1 MGYRTDSWSAS
12 ADSTPDG
19 SSTAI
24 AVPPTARNL
33 RSPTPLHSSTRA
45 APADGLPAR
54 ARAAAGALLAAGL
67 FLARPACADQQQDP
81 ELRAVVQQAIETT
94 RCDGQPDRFGEEV
107 FFKLQEPRLRKFVND
122 PRLRMDILRHVYC
135 ASNAVVRRY
144 RQEHNFNLL
153 LTPELV
159 LAVIDVESRFDL
171 YAVSS
176 SGAVGLMR
184 VMPFWPRN
192 LGVENRLFG
201 NVEFN
206 VRLGCEILGFYMHRE
221 RKDYR
226 RALARYNGS
235 SGRREYPD
243 LVLTRLSSRWRG

>member
-1 MGYRTDSWSAS
+1 MA
-12 ADSTPDG
+12 
-19 SSTAI
+19 
-24 AVPPTARNL
+24 
-33 RSPTPLHSSTRA
+33 A
-45 APADGLPAR
+45 APAEAPAR
-54 ARAAAGALLAAGL
+54 RALRPLAALAAVAVLGAGLGLAPCARAD
-67 FLARPACADQQQDP
+67 RQMDP
-81 ELRAVVQQAIETT
+81 ELRTVVQQAIDTT
-94 RCDGQPDRFGEEV
+94 RCDDHPDRFGEEV
-107 FFKLQEPRLRKFVND
+107 FFKLQEPRLRKIVGD
-122 PRLRMDILRHVYC
+122 PKLRVDILRHVYC
-135 ASNAVVRRY
+135 AANGVVRRY

-171 YAVSS
+171 YAVSP
-176 SGAVGLMR
+176 SGAVGLMQ

-206 VRLGCEILGFYMHRE
+206 VRLGCEILAFYMHNE
-221 RKDYR
+221 RNDYR

-235 SGRREYPD
+235 AGRRDYPD

>member
-1 MGYRTDSWSAS
+1 VAGL
-12 ADSTPDG
+12 G
-19 SSTAI
+19 
-24 AVPPTARNL
+24 L
-33 RSPTPLHSSTRA
+33 
-45 APADGLPAR
+45 APPAR
-54 ARAAAGALLAAGL
+54 ADRQL
-67 FLARPACADQQQDP
+67 DP
-81 ELRAVVQQAIETT
+81 ELRTVVQQAVDTT
-94 RCDGQPDRFGEEV
+94 RCDGHPDRFGEEV
-107 FFKLQEPRLRKFVND
+107 FFRLQEPRLRKLVSN
-122 PRLRMDILRHVYC
+122 PQLRVDILRHVYC

-144 RQEHNFNLL
+144 RREHNFDLL

-176 SGAVGLMR
+176 TGAVGLMQ
-184 VMPFWPRN
+184 VMPFWPHN

-221 RKDYR
+221 RNDYR

-235 SGRREYPD
+235 VGRREYPD

>member
-1 MGYRTDSWSAS
+1 
-12 ADSTPDG
+12 
-19 SSTAI
+19 
-24 AVPPTARNL
+24 L
-33 RSPTPLHSSTRA
+33 RSPTSSHRSRPV
-45 APADGLPAR
+45 APADGLPGR
-54 ARAAAGALLAAGL
+54 LRAAAGVLLAAGL
-67 FLARPACADQQQDP
+67 GLSLPACADQQQDP
-81 ELRAVVQQAIETT
+81 ELRAVVQQAIATT
-94 RCDGQPDRFGEEV
+94 RCDDQPDRFGEEV
-107 FFKLQEPRLRKFVND
+107 FFKLQEPRLRKYVSD
-122 PRLRMDILRHVYC
+122 PTLRVDILRHVYC

-144 RQEHNFNLL
+144 RHEHNFNLL

-176 SGAVGLMR
+176 SGAVGLMQ
-184 VMPFWPRN
+184 VMPFWPHN

-206 VRLGCEILGFYMHRE
+206 VRLGCEILAFYMHSE
-221 RKDYR
+221 RNDYR

-235 SGRREYPD
+235 LGRRDYPD